1 MDITILN
8 STEVRIALRREYI
21 NYLTKK
27 ISDLRLIR
35 NAYIF
40 KSLLR
45 EKKIEYSVYNIVL
58 CHQSLG
64 MDSALISFF
73 NSPGESVDFSD
84 VSNSFHPNI
93 VDNFFMQW

>member
-1 MDITILN
+1 M
-8 STEVRIALRREYI
+8 
-21 NYLTKK
+21 
-27 ISDLRLIR
+27 IR

-58 CHQSLG
+58 CHQFLG

-84 VSNSFHPNI
+84 VSNSFQPNI
-93 VDNFFMQW
+93 VDNFFYAVVRCNKLSNEKYESSLIHLCN